1 MVHELPNCQ
10 CLPLPRSTSSSRTLV
25 KRRAIYFEVNN
36 SGHPISHGFIF
47 TGLLFIKLCARFSSV
62 YV

>member
-25 KRRAIYFEVNN
+25 RRRAIYFEV
-36 SGHPISHGFIF
+36 HHLHCAPHGAKPNI
-47 TGLLFIKLCARFSSV
+47 GLAL
-62 YV
+62 